1 MKKAVA
7 DPIAEEY
14 AKLLHAALGDRLR
27 EVWLFGSRARGDFTE
42 DSDYDVVVIA
52 EGDQHEVNEIAGIES
67 YAIMSEYSEFV
78 GQLVY
83 SPDEWEMTKHT
94 SLGRNVLREGILV
107 YGQE

>member
-1 MKKAVA
+1 M
-7 DPIAEEY
+7 
-14 AKLLHAALGDRLR
+14 
-27 EVWLFGSRARGDFTE
+27 
-42 DSDYDVVVIA
+42 
-52 EGDQHEVNEIAGIES
+52 NEIAGIES
-67 YAIMSEYSEFV
+67 YAIMSEYSELV